1 MKKHTNTTGY
11 KFSQKLVNFFIYL
24 VLTILSIIWVI
35 PIAWLVLRSFQGEK
49 GAWIT
54 TVLPQT
60 YTISNYTRL
69 FTDTKLFNYPQWYL
83 NTFLVAVFTCLL
95 STLLV
100 LMISYTSSRLR
111 FRSRRGFMNAG
122 LILGMFPGFMTMIA
136 VYHILKA
143 IGLYQSLISLVLV
156 YSCTASLSY
165 FIAKGFFDTIP
176 RALDEAA
183 TLDGATRNQIF
194 WKITLPL
201 SKPIV
206 IYTALTSFMAPWV
219 DFIFASVIMKDNYN
233 KYTLAVGLF
242 RMLERE
248 NIYEY
253 FTRFCAGAVLVAI
266 PITILFIVFQ
276 KYYVEGVTG
285 GATKG

>member
-1 MKKHTNTTGY
+1 MIKSVKARKKLGNA
-11 KFSQKLVNFFIYL
+11 FIYTL
-24 VLTILSIIWVI
+24 LSVLSVVWVL
-35 PIAWLVLRSFQGEK
+35 PIAWLVIRSFQAEK
-49 GAWIT
+49 GAWIST
-54 TVLPQT
+54 ILPKS
-60 YTISNYTRL
+60 YTFSNYARL
-69 FTDTKLFNYPQWYL
+69 FTERKLFDYPQWFL
-83 NTFLVAVFTCLL
+83 NTLLVAVLTCAL

-100 LMISYTSSRLR
+100 LMISYTFSRLR
-111 FRSRRGFMNAG
+111 FKSRKGFMNAG

-143 IGLYQSLISLVLV
+143 IGMYQSLLSLVLV
-156 YSCTASLSY
+156 YSTTASLSY

-183 TLDGATRNQIF
+183 TLDGASKNQIF
-194 WKITLPL
+194 WRITLPM
-201 SKPIV
+201 SKPI
-206 IYTALTSFMAPWV
+206 IIFTALTSFMAPWV
-219 DFIFASVIMKDNYN
+219 DFIFASVIMKDNYS

-242 RMLERE
+242 RMLDRE

-276 KYYVEGVTG
+276 RYYVEGVTG

>member
-1 MKKHTNTTGY
+1 MKSMKRSRTMGNVIAHV
-11 KFSQKLVNFFIYL
+11 FL
-24 VLTILSIIWVI
+24 VLLSIIWVL
-35 PIAWLVLRSFQGEK
+35 PIAWLLIRSFQGEK
-49 GAWIT
+49 GPLLNT
-54 TVLPQT
+54 LLPQT
-60 YTISNYTRL
+60 FTISNYTRL
-69 FTDTKLFNYPQWYL
+69 FSETQLFNYPQWYL
-83 NTFLVAVFTCLL
+83 NTFLVAIFTCAL
-95 STLLV
+95 STMLV
-100 LMISYTSSRLR
+100 LMISYTFSRLR
-111 FRSRRGFMNAG
+111 FKSRKGFMNVG

-156 YSCTASLSY
+156 YSTTAALGY

-183 TLDGATRNQIF
+183 MLDGATKNQIF
-194 WKITLPL
+194 LKITLPM
-201 SKPIV
+201 SKPII

-219 DFIFASVIMKDNYN
+219 DFIFASVIMKDNYS

-242 RMLERE
+242 QMLDRE

-253 FTRFCAGAVLVAI
+253 FTRFCAGAVLVAV
-266 PITILFIVFQ
+266 PITILFVIFQ
-276 KYYVEGVTG
+276 RYYVEGVTG

>member
-1 MKKHTNTTGY
+1 MKSMKRSRTAGNVVAHI
-11 KFSQKLVNFFIYL
+11 F
-24 VLTILSIIWVI
+24 LTVLSIIWVL
-35 PIAWLVLRSFQGEK
+35 PIAWLVMRSFQGEK
-49 GAWIT
+49 GPRLT
-54 TVLPQT
+54 TLFPQIF
-60 YTISNYTRL
+60 TISNYTRL
-69 FTDTKLFNYPQWYL
+69 FTETQLFNYPQWYL
-83 NTFLVAVFTCLL
+83 NTFLVAIFTCAL
-95 STLLV
+95 STMLV
-100 LMISYTSSRLR
+100 LMISYTFSRLR
-111 FRSRRGFMNAG
+111 FGSRKGFMNVG

-143 IGLYQSLISLVLV
+143 IGLFQSLISLVLV
-156 YSCTASLSY
+156 YSTTAALGY

-183 TLDGATRNQIF
+183 MLDGATKNQIF
-194 WKITLPL
+194 IRITLPM
-201 SKPIV
+201 SKPII

-242 RMLERE
+242 KMLDRE

-266 PITILFIVFQ
+266 PITILFVIFQ
-276 KYYVEGVTG
+276 RYYVEGVTG

>member
-1 MKKHTNTTGY
+1 MSKNPRSMKRKKSASNA
-11 KFSQKLVNFFIYL
+11 VIYT
-24 VLTILSIIWVI
+24 VLTVLAVIWLI
-35 PIAWLVLRSFQGEK
+35 PIAWLVLRSLQAEK

-54 TVLPQT
+54 TLLPQG
-60 YTISNYTRL
+60 YTLDNYIRL
-69 FTDTKLFNYPQWYL
+69 FTETSLFNYPQWFL
-83 NTFLVAVFTCLL
+83 NTLEVAVCTCLL
-95 STLLV
+95 STMLV
-100 LMISYTSSRLR
+100 LMISYTFSRLR
-111 FRSRRGFMNAG
+111 FKSRKGFMNMG

-156 YSCTASLSY
+156 YSCTASLGY
-165 FIAKGFFDTIP
+165 FVAKGFFDTIP
-176 RALDEAA
+176 KAVDEAA
-183 TLDGATRNQIF
+183 MLDGATRNQVF
-194 WKITLPL
+194 WKITLPM

-206 IYTALTSFMAPWV
+206 IYTALTAFMAPWV
-219 DFIFASVIMKDNYN
+219 DFIFASVIMKDNYS

-266 PITILFIVFQ
+266 PITIIFVVFQ